1 MRRARRTP
9 SALCPHEQRVLDA
22 FCAGRIPAGQ
32 LSAALVAARA
42 HRDAVDL
49 RLADPQMTAPVA
61 ALADT
66 GPAPARIQLAH

>member
-1 MRRARRTP
+1 MRRTRRTP

-22 FCAGRIPAGQ
+22 FCAGRITAGQ

-49 RLADPQMTAPVA
+49 RLADPQLTAPFPA
-61 ALADT
+61 HRDT
-66 GPAPARIQLAH
+66 GHAPAGIQLAH